1 MEKFNHAFIEL
12 LEITPTINSVN
23 DLPDEDAQLA
33 FIKAF
38 RELMRLK
45 NVLVTFTEFDFEDLS
60 MPEQTF
66 EDYKSK
72 YLDLYDRTRNNSQKE
87 KISILND
94 VDFELEL
101 IHRDEINV
109 GYILKLLGKL
119 KDATPEEQEKQKK
132 AIVELIVGEA
142 QLRSKRELI
151 EKFIR
156 ENLPQ
161 IKDADDIPEE
171 FTSFWT
177 MERIKALQQLS
188 KEENLDDKALE
199 KVIGDFIYTEQ
210 EPLRDDIIALMKTKP
225 ALKERKTIAERIKAK
240 ILGFVETF
248 INGISEAA

>member
-1 MEKFNHAFIEL
+1 
-12 LEITPTINSVN
+12 
-23 DLPDEDAQLA
+23 
-33 FIKAF
+33 
-38 RELMRLK
+38 
-45 NVLVTFTEFDFEDLS
+45 
-60 MPEQTF
+60 MPEQTIV
-66 EDYKSK
+66 DYKSK
-72 YLDLYDRTRNNSQKE
+72 YLDLYDRTKNNSQKE

-94 VDFELEL
+94 IDFELEL

-177 MERIKALQQLS
+177 MERLNALQQLS
-188 KEENLDDKALE
+188 KEENLDDKGLE
-199 KVIGDFIYTEQ
+199 KVIGDFIYTEK
-210 EPLRDDIIALMKTKP
+210 EPLRDDIIELMKNKP
-225 ALKERKTIAERIKAK
+225 ALKERKTIAERVKAK
-240 ILGFVETF
+240 ILGFGRPLSTAFRRRLRE
-248 INGISEAA
+248 N